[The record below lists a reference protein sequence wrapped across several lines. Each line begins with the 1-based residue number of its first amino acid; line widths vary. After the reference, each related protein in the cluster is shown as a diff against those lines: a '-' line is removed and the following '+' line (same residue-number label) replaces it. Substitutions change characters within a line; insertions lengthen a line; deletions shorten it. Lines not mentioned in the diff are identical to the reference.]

1 MIFTYV
7 LGAMTEP
14 MATEGISPQKK
25 RGPPEEEKLSLEA
38 IREVV
43 RGEVGGSNAALKA
56 ELSHRMDRVESGVT
70 NQLEKSLEK
79 LAAITG
85 QQQEQQRWIETI
97 QGEHTGAKGAGPAV
111 GGGVQHSRHGPGKPQ
126 ASPRPGGWG
135 DDTPA
140 EETLNQV
147 RQMVKD
153 LDTEQAVA
161 PGVRRGYTI
170 LPYGARQGE
179 DQQQMRERLS
189 TALRR
194 VRQAN
199 IQTGVHGDGKA
210 KFLWMQLSQFS
221 EKRRRVQLAG
231 KCKRLCLTLGATLSQ
246 VEIESSTG
254 TVWLKGTRICSAT
267 TAKLGGGRG
276 WMDQP

>member
-1 MIFTYV
+1 MIGGLQQEPSGVCLPLPRCNRRTYRGATTPSRPGTAATSTEGLPQLPDRDIGKKGDLVIFTYV

-85 QQQEQQRWIETI
+85 QQQEQQRGIETI

-126 ASPRPGGWG
+126 ASPHHGGVGGRHPSGGDPEPGPTDGQG
-135 DDTPA
+135 PRHRA
-140 EETLNQV
+140 S
-147 RQMVKD
+147 RR
-153 LDTEQAVA
+153 ARGA
-161 PGVRRGYTI
+161 PGVRYSALRGT
-170 LPYGARQGE
+170 PRGRPATDAGAPVDSPTQSAPGEHPDRGAWGRQG
-179 DQQQMRERLS
+179 
-189 TALRR
+189 
-194 VRQAN
+194 
-199 IQTGVHGDGKA
+199 
-210 KFLWMQLSQFS
+210 
-221 EKRRRVQLAG
+221 
-231 KCKRLCLTLGATLSQ
+231 
-246 VEIESSTG
+246 
-254 TVWLKGTRICSAT
+254 
-267 TAKLGGGRG
+267 
-276 WMDQP
+276 